1 MLKSTNSLKD
11 LPEDL
16 IIAIEYSLP
25 TDGMALDLMF
35 IGSIGGKEYAFI
47 LESKQWDDDYITGSK
62 FSEFRG
68 DDVLLYPQVQVH
80 HHEISFR
87 NYLNIG
93 TRIAKVY
100 PYVYLENATQIGV
113 NKVLQNPDPN
123 SKRIPVITDMNVF
136 INKIIELGLNPGIIG
151 ISDLYNAKYFPSKDI
166 LTAMSSLIEKEE
178 PFVLTESQEKK
189 VQEIYSAVNSG
200 NKIIH
205 ISGPVG
211 SGKNAILL
219 NLFVRLLKKAPE
231 RIYSSFCYWWTKYI
245 CIQNFV
251 STNK

>member
-1 MLKSTNSLKD
+1 MRGYIDYVKIFRNKTSDEIVNKLKSYYKEAEQSQIDSWYELIRVLKSTNSLKD

-35 IGSIGGKEYAFI
+35 IGSIGWKEYAFI
-47 LESKQWDDDYITGSK
+47 LESKQWGDDYITGSK

-113 NKVLQNPDPN
+113 DKALQNPDPN
-123 SKRIPVITDMNVF
+123 SKAIPVITDMNVF
-136 INKIIELGLNPGIIG
+136 INKIIHLYIVL
-151 ISDLYNAKYFPSKDI
+151 ISFYFFK
-166 LTAMSSLIEKEE
+166 
-178 PFVLTESQEKK
+178 
-189 VQEIYSAVNSG
+189 
-200 NKIIH
+200 
-205 ISGPVG
+205 
-211 SGKNAILL
+211 
-219 NLFVRLLKKAPE
+219 
-231 RIYSSFCYWWTKYI
+231 
-245 CIQNFV
+245 
-251 STNK
+251 